1 MHIEHFEFTNLSS
14 VVGPSD
20 KHCADTF
27 KTRPMHVLLTVCY
40 ANKKITHWL
49 QKRET
54 IELSV

>member
-54 IELSV
+54 IEL